1 MAQLGPKADFAG
13 LHQQES
19 AAVSTLLPSQKR
31 KPNKK
36 AAGWLR
42 EILSSTSSDVA
53 DGLCG
58 WYRVQETREKK
69 AEMTRPQSLDLCSP
83 L

>member
-1 MAQLGPKADFAG
+1 MAQRDPKADSVGF
-13 LHQQES
+13 HQQELG
-19 AAVSTLLPSQKR
+19 AVSTLPPSQKQ
-31 KPNKK
+31 NKK

-42 EILSSTSSDVA
+42 ELLRGTSSGVA

-58 WYRVQETREKK
+58 WYRVQETRERK
-69 AEMTRPQSLDLCSP
+69 AEMTRPQSLDPCSP

>member
-1 MAQLGPKADFAG
+1 MAQLDPIADFAG

-19 AAVSTLLPSQKR
+19 AAVNTLPPSQKH
-31 KPNKK
+31 KQDKK

-42 EILSSTSSDVA
+42 EILSRTSNDVA

-58 WYRVQETREKK
+58 WYRVQETQERK
-69 AEMTRPQSLDLCSP
+69 AEMTRPQSLDPCSP